1 MTACYLSSFCF
12 RRAGFFSLMAGFMFL
27 ATGCYGGKTVEAY
40 SLATGGSAHRGVEVI
55 QRYNCGSCHLI
66 PGIPGARGKVGPPLL
81 FFSDRTF
88 IAGEVPNTTENLIRW
103 VRSPQSIEPNTAMPN
118 LGLSEQEARDVAAYL
133 YTLR

>member
-12 RRAGFFSLMAGFMFL
+12 RRAGFFSLLASFMFL

-40 SLATGGSAHRGVEVI
+40 SLATGGSAHRGAEVI
-55 QRYNCGSCHLI
+55 QRYNCGACHLI
-66 PGIPGARGKVGPPLL
+66 PGVPGARGKVGPPLL